1 MDLFGGYTEIDA
13 SFDLVECLLPVL
25 ESGPLGA
32 FHDELVQTDD
42 VEQRDVFL
50 ARPLVGLE
58 RAFRTVQPRVGFVP
72 PPAQRKRERA
82 FEHPRDVP
90 RDVIG
95 SGRLRAT
102 RQRQ

>member
-13 SFDLVECLLPVL
+13 SFDLIECLQPVL

-58 RAFRTVQPRVGFVP
+58 RAFRTVQPRVG
-72 PPAQRKRERA
+72 
-82 FEHPRDVP
+82 
-90 RDVIG
+90 
-95 SGRLRAT
+95 LRPTASTTKART
-102 RQRQ
+102 RI